1 MKASYDEKFYEQECL
16 GHYLNVYAG
25 RVYHSYEPALNDAEQ
40 GFSPMSDQGLLWGID
55 FNVDPMASVLCQSRL
70 SAIIINRRFL
80 DFAEGEQHHS
90 RRRRNHPSDHQ
101 HSQVTV

>member
-1 MKASYDEKFYEQECL
+1 MWCVAD
-16 GHYLNVYAG
+16 
-25 RVYHSYEPALNDAEQ
+25 LND
-40 GFSPMSDQGLLWGID
+40 DYID
-55 FNVDPMASVLCQSRL
+55 RMEDVLEM